1 MSTTRRRFFPA
12 RPTTQTAPGQRVA
25 LSMQLRK
32 EGEVTELAPPA
43 TLAPIAPALTWISPH
58 AAIAAQELRTG
69 DTELVLWQDG
79 GATIAD
85 LFGIPTT
92 ESRWSGEP
100 RFKRGGLGLPINAD
114 GWLCHAISCQVAIPD
129 DIRDDTPP
137 VVFSGGLFGVPEE
150 RVSWQL
156 SWGFENSD
164 PNDAFIDPGDVS
176 WADSVSQKAQHP
188 VIVSGAVLQVAP
200 IWQGGGIMYD
210 DFTETLTA
218 TALIDGE
225 PYGALTFI
233 ATYQAW

>member
-69 DTELVLWQDG
+69 YTQLVLLQDG
-79 GATIAD
+79 GATIAKF
-85 LFGIPTT
+85 FGIPTT

-114 GWLCHAISCQVAIPD
+114 GWLCHAISCHVAIPGD
-129 DIRDDTPP
+129 FLPPP

-164 PNDAFIDPGDVS
+164 PNDAFTDPGDVS
-176 WADSVSQKAQHP
+176 WADSVSQKGQHP

-200 IWQGGGIMYD
+200 IWDEGGTND

-233 ATYQAW
+233 ATYQGW